1 MSTKIVI
8 KSSLLVTNLEKKDQG
23 NKELR
28 FFRMLILI
36 GLRGNL
42 ETEDGFQEDS
52 YFSIIEADVVVADSS
67 SKFFSS
73 EVLRTAD
80 FQWDLNSL
88 MIEAGV
94 VVVDSSFEGS

>member
-28 FFRMLILI
+28 FFLMLILI
-36 GLRGNL
+36 GSRGNL

-52 YFSIIEADVVVADSS
+52 YFSIIEADVVVVDSS
-67 SKFFSS
+67 SRFFSL

-80 FQWDLNSL
+80 FQWDFNSL

-94 VVVDSSFEGS
+94 VVVDSSFKGS

>member
-36 GLRGNL
+36 GSIG
-42 ETEDGFQEDS
+42 EDGS
-52 YFSIIEADVVVADSS
+52 YFSIIKAGEVVVDA
-67 SKFFSS
+67 FFRNFL
-73 EVLRTAD
+73 ETKNG
-80 FQWDLNSL
+80 FQSGLNFL
-88 MIEAGV
+88 VIEAGV
-94 VVVDSSFEGS
+94 VGVESSFEGS

>member
-36 GLRGNL
+36 GSIG
-42 ETEDGFQEDS
+42 EDGS
-52 YFSIIEADVVVADSS
+52 YFSIIKAGVVVVDSS
-67 SKFFSS
+67 SRFFSL

-80 FQWDLNSL
+80 FQWDFNSL

-94 VVVDSSFEGS
+94 VVVDSSFKGS

>member
-52 YFSIIEADVVVADSS
+52 YFSIIEADVVVEDSFS
-67 SKFFSS
+67 RFFSS

-80 FQWDLNSL
+80 FQWDFNSL

>member
-28 FFRMLILI
+28 FFLMLILI
-36 GLRGNL
+36 GSRVNL

-52 YFSIIEADVVVADSS
+52 YFSIIEADVVVVDSS

-80 FQWDLNSL
+80 FQWDFNSL

-94 VVVDSSFEGS
+94 VVVDSSFKGS

>member
-94 VVVDSSFEGS
+94 VVVDSSFKGS

>member
-52 YFSIIEADVVVADSS
+52 YFSIIEADVVVVDSS
-67 SKFFSS
+67 SRFFSL

-80 FQWDLNSL
+80 FQWD
-88 MIEAGV
+88 
-94 VVVDSSFEGS
+94 